1 MFSSARRAQPASQA
15 AQASD
20 EPTKT
25 PSDREI
31 ASAIEVLVRGGDNL
45 PSHLGPE
52 VRRAVL
58 DLVRAHAKKEMSAAA
73 RLAQFSSEVSGTGGN
88 IGWITYDVQQIADNS
103 ATISASVSEL
113 AESIGQISETSQSS
127 AADAARIRDG
137 VQENISEM
145 RQTGEAMRQIATQV
159 GSIAQR
165 CGELDA
171 AVRQIAEMAGTIETI
186 SRQTNL
192 LALNATIEAARAGPA
207 GRGFAVVADEVKKL
221 SGDSAKATDDIR
233 ARLTTLSSGMD
244 AIRKVTADSVA
255 AVARGEEKARL
266 AETQAESLGNDISS
280 IAERM
285 HQLADHIMRQ
295 EASSGEISSSV
306 STISEK
312 AKKLRQEITS
322 SLGRLVKAEEAAL
335 EALREM
341 RSSGQPAAEMVA
353 LHGEA
358 AAWKRSCAA
367 TLVGLAQPSPETQKL
382 ANRRLA
388 AWAASVS
395 DPAIVNNPAFAELKS
410 ADDDAHTGIA
420 KMMREIEQRDY
431 GTATQSY
438 LAAES
443 NIDKMIAAAQRLYA
457 SLS

>member
-1 MFSSARRAQPASQA
+1 MFSSGRRTQSVSRTPQT
-15 AQASD
+15 SD
-20 EPTKT
+20 EASKT

-31 ASAIEVLVRGGDNL
+31 ASAIEVLVRGGGDI
-45 PSHLGPE
+45 PSFLGPE
-52 VRRAVL
+52 VRRAVVG
-58 DLVRAHAKKEMSAAA
+58 LVQAHAKRETTAAA
-73 RLAQFSSEVSGTGGN
+73 RLAQFSSEVSGTGAN

-103 ATISASVSEL
+103 TAISASVSEL
-113 AESIGQISETSQSS
+113 AESIGQISSTSQSS
-127 AADAARIRDG
+127 AADSARVRDG

-145 RQTGEAMRQIATQV
+145 RQTGEAMRQIASQV

-192 LALNATIEAARAGPA
+192 LALNATIEAARAGAA

-233 ARLTTLSSGMD
+233 SRLTTLSSGMD
-244 AIRKVTADSVA
+244 AIRKVTAESVA

-266 AETQAESLGNDISS
+266 AENQAEHLGNDISS
-280 IAERM
+280 IADRM

-295 EASSGEISSSV
+295 EASSGEISTSV

-322 SLGRLVKAEEAAL
+322 SLGRLVKAEEAAI
-335 EALREM
+335 AVLREA
-341 RSSGQPAAEMVA
+341 RGAGQPAAELIAV
-353 LHGEA
+353 HGEA
-358 AAWKRSCAA
+358 AAWKRRCAA
-367 TLVGLAQPSPETQKL
+367 TLVGLAQPSTETQTC
-382 ANRRLA
+382 AGRRLA
-388 AWAASVS
+388 AWMASVS
-395 DPAIVNNPAFAELKS
+395 DPALVNNPAFAELKS
-410 ADDDAHTGIA
+410 ADDAAHTGIA
-420 KMMREIEQRDY
+420 KMIREIEQRDY

-438 LAAES
+438 LAAEG

-457 SLS
+457 SLT

>member
-1 MFSSARRAQPASQA
+1 
-15 AQASD
+15 
-20 EPTKT
+20 
-25 PSDREI
+25 
-31 ASAIEVLVRGGDNL
+31 
-45 PSHLGPE
+45 
-52 VRRAVL
+52 
-58 DLVRAHAKKEMSAAA
+58 
-73 RLAQFSSEVSGTGGN
+73 
-88 IGWITYDVQQIADNS
+88 
-103 ATISASVSEL
+103 
-113 AESIGQISETSQSS
+113 
-127 AADAARIRDG
+127 
-137 VQENISEM
+137 M

-244 AIRKVTADSVA
+244 AIRKVTSDSVA

-280 IAERM
+280 IADRM

-295 EASSGEISSSV
+295 EASSGEISASV

-312 AKKLRQEITS
+312 ARKLRQEITS
-322 SLGRLVKAEEAAL
+322 SLGRLINAEGAAL
-335 EALREM
+335 EALSDV
-341 RSSGQPAAEMVA
+341 RSSGQPVAEMIA

-358 AAWKRSCAA
+358 AAWKRRCAA
-367 TLVGLAQPSPETQKL
+367 TLVGLAQPSHETQSCSG
-382 ANRRLA
+382 RRLA
-388 AWAASVS
+388 AWAANVS
-395 DPAIVNNPAFAELKS
+395 DPAIVNNPAFSELKA
-410 ADDDAHTGIA
+410 ADETAHAGIA
-420 KMMREIEQRDY
+420 KMMREIEHKDY
-431 GTATQSY
+431 GAATQSY
-438 LAAES
+438 LAAEAS
-443 NIDKMIAAAQRLYA
+443 IDKMIAAAQRLYA
-457 SLS
+457 SLT

>member
-1 MFSSARRAQPASQA
+1 MFSASRRTQPSSQTAQESDA
-15 AQASD
+15 A
-20 EPTKT
+20 KT
-25 PSDREI
+25 PSDREV
-31 ASAIEVLVRGGDNL
+31 ASAIEVLVRGGESI
-45 PSHLGPE
+45 PAHLGPE

-58 DLVRAHAKKEMSAAA
+58 DLVRAHAKKETAAAA
-73 RLAQFSSEVSGTGGN
+73 RLAQFSSEVSGTGAN

-103 ATISASVSEL
+103 TAIGGAVSEL

-127 AADAARIRDG
+127 AADAARVRDG
-137 VQENISEM
+137 VQGNISEM

-192 LALNATIEAARAGPA
+192 LALNATIEAARAGAA

-266 AETQAESLGNDISS
+266 AETQAESLGHDISS

-312 AKKLRQEITS
+312 AKKLRQEITT
-322 SLGRLVKAEEAAL
+322 SLGRLVKAEEAAI
-335 EALREM
+335 EALNDV
-341 RSSGQPAAEMVA
+341 RSSGQPAAEMIA

-358 AAWKRSCAA
+358 AAWKRRCAA
-367 TLVGLAQPSPETQKL
+367 TLVGLAQPSPETKSC
-382 ANRRLA
+382 AGRRLA
-388 AWAASVS
+388 AWAAGVS
-395 DPAIVNNPAFAELKS
+395 DPAIVNNPAFSELKS
-410 ADDDAHTGIA
+410 ADEAAHTGIA

-438 LAAES
+438 LAAEG

-457 SLS
+457 SLG